1 MGQLCSRASLDEDIV
16 PAFPLHGSPGNHTLI
31 QTLCWPR
38 EESLSRCEE
47 AQGSGG
53 YETFALVLNAASSV
67 AIGAAGLVSL
77 LASDFSD
84 EVGDLASA
92 MTAVNG
98 VGGLLALLTRLRVVE
113 EVELQSMLIAALLFF
128 KGMIRVLFPV
138 INRSQYLRTVINL
151 ALVITMFT
159 AACWTSFN
167 LPPELYNRSHLSR
180 RWATDLVVPL
190 LWLAIATMSLLVYLT
205 DHEFLDQVPHE
216 EAPAA
221 APITDGSTSGE
232 VDVET
237 SEVVA
242 KPESRRPPSARISM
256 TSLAARSH
264 PDHVSNA
271 RPLRHVIA
279 TGIIVALCANGC
291 FFIDR

>member
-1 MGQLCSRASLDEDIV
+1 MFGPTEAATALQVAGRSGDPAPHVHRPAWAGPMGQLCSRASLDEDIV

-92 MTAVNG
+92 MTAMNG

-221 APITDGSTSGE
+221 APVMDGSGGG
-232 VDVET
+232 
-237 SEVVA
+237 
-242 KPESRRPPSARISM
+242 RRRGGTGGTEGA
-256 TSLAARSH
+256 
-264 PDHVSNA
+264 HVSTSA
-271 RPLRHVIA
+271 LA
-279 TGIIVALCANGC
+279 THYRESSASS
-291 FFIDR
+291 R